1 MHKDIIRLSNAMID
15 PETINDLE
23 TACEVI
29 RQLVRRL
36 EALERAVGELRGKLE
51 EARREGPFS
60 KGTPKDPYT
69 VAGVSQF
76 SRSLMAVIRLSAT

>member
-1 MHKDIIRLSNAMID
+1 MID

-51 EARREGPFS
+51 EARREGAIFE
-60 KGTPKDPYT
+60 GH
-69 VAGVSQF
+69 AE
-76 SRSLMAVIRLSAT
+76 RSLTRLLGFLNSADR